1 MRWKCLPP
9 SCTLRNVHLL
19 IFETF
24 PLESRLFGASHGH
37 MPFSFAFYAVV
48 NSVYIR
54 VYIVLALISF
64 CGLRFSQ
71 FRVP

>member
-1 MRWKCLPP
+1 M
-9 SCTLRNVHLL
+9 
-19 IFETF
+19 
-24 PLESRLFGASHGH
+24 PL
-37 MPFSFAFYAVV
+37 SFAFYAVV